1 MFSVDNDTGRY
12 TPAARE
18 IYFNQLSPQSSSL
31 TSNIQFRLQSNEV
44 QQIVPLQT
52 YFAVKVK
59 IGGDGVFGSDSG
71 LPADSLIPG
80 GVLDNGNAVPASA
93 DAHDSTSTMTASNQ
107 YFAPTG
113 HDTGTDNEGVELR
126 HPLNAISRGSNFLP
140 QHINDYFLH
149 NYFSRVNV
157 TMNGVRVASL
167 DQPTAYIPAYC
178 DAICNRTGL
187 DSSEDVFNKA
197 PICMQTGT
205 EAKDEITLM
214 YRPHMSFFQLP
225 YAINAGDMT
234 VQFVPKPSSDFAA
247 MTFTQPNLRK
257 AHHTS
262 GPGITKLDC
271 ELCLSEQDVNGGVNT
286 PTIPGTDTGG
296 DGGVPNG
303 IDPDYLGTHRADLN
317 NFNHVKVPI
326 GTSFTSTTSTDSTP
340 LSGTVIIPAVADG
353 TAATSV
359 NVVFGQKSASAAGDL
374 DAVTASQGKGQM
386 SGLRPIRY
394 TAFDTNLDSA
404 VTSTDHI
411 GKLYRHHEELGN
423 TGADITQTTGG
434 ASESSLYFTK
444 ANGALGKL
452 SFTIT
457 GFDMF
462 VAYATPQVPIPIPPL
477 MKHSLAVPNIQFIP
491 LNNNPSGNFTLTI
504 PSSTYYLQAYVFDNS
519 SAFRRARGPLRFDQS
534 GLSELN
540 MRIAGGV
547 YPSLPYV
554 NLEKLNSTDAA
565 RAYTDSISS
574 RMRLDQGLS
583 YPKTFHEWM
592 LKPII
597 AHQIYRAQNNVDQ
610 TLQIQLKRTL
620 GNTGS
625 RLLASQANHQLCIV
639 AHSHEVLGLTYE
651 DNQLVRVD
659 TQAVL

>member
-1 MFSVDNDTGRY
+1 
-12 TPAARE
+12 
-18 IYFNQLSPQSSSL
+18 
-31 TSNIQFRLQSNEV
+31 
-44 QQIVPLQT
+44 
-52 YFAVKVK
+52 
-59 IGGDGVFGSDSG
+59 
-71 LPADSLIPG
+71 
-80 GVLDNGNAVPASA
+80 
-93 DAHDSTSTMTASNQ
+93 
-107 YFAPTG
+107 
-113 HDTGTDNEGVELR
+113 
-126 HPLNAISRGSNFLP
+126 
-140 QHINDYFLH
+140 
-149 NYFSRVNV
+149 
-157 TMNGVRVASL
+157 
-167 DQPTAYIPAYC
+167 
-178 DAICNRTGL
+178 
-187 DSSEDVFNKA
+187 
-197 PICMQTGT
+197 
-205 EAKDEITLM
+205 
-214 YRPHMSFFQLP
+214 
-225 YAINAGDMT
+225 
-234 VQFVPKPSSDFAA
+234 
-247 MTFTQPNLRK
+247 
-257 AHHTS
+257 
-262 GPGITKLDC
+262 
-271 ELCLSEQDVNGGVNT
+271 
-286 PTIPGTDTGG
+286 
-296 DGGVPNG
+296 
-303 IDPDYLGTHRADLN
+303 
-317 NFNHVKVPI
+317 
-326 GTSFTSTTSTDSTP
+326 
-340 LSGTVIIPAVADG
+340 
-353 TAATSV
+353 
-359 NVVFGQKSASAAGDL
+359 
-374 DAVTASQGKGQM
+374 
-386 SGLRPIRY
+386 
-394 TAFDTNLDSA
+394 
-404 VTSTDHI
+404 
-411 GKLYRHHEELGN
+411 
-423 TGADITQTTGG
+423 
-434 ASESSLYFTK
+434 
-444 ANGALGKL
+444 
-452 SFTIT
+452 
-457 GFDMF
+457 MF